1 MTLYCATT
9 NPGKLREFRLA
20 AERWSGQAVTVET
33 VPGLQEIE
41 PPEETG
47 ATFAA
52 NAALKAV
59 HYSRF
64 APGPVFADDSGLSV
78 DALGGAPGVHSA
90 RFAGP
95 TADDAANNALVLERM
110 QGVAD
115 RRARFV
121 CVIALAAQGE
131 LVETFEGV
139 VEGQLLDAPRGSG
152 GFGYDPLFYYPP
164 FGCTLAEA
172 SAEQKLAVSH
182 RGQALSAL
190 FHSRFAAG
198 HSAADRSSADH
209 SALGHSAGHPSAP
222 PSR

>member
-20 AERWSGQAVTVET
+20 AERWSGQTITVET
-33 VPGLQEIE
+33 VPGLKEIE

-47 ATFAA
+47 ATFAE

-59 HYSRF
+59 YYSRF
-64 APGPVFADDSGLSV
+64 APGPVFADDSGLAV
-78 DALGGAPGVHSA
+78 DALGGAPGVYSA
-90 RFAGP
+90 RYAGRA
-95 TADDAANNALVLERM
+95 THDAANDADNNALVLERM
-110 QGVAD
+110 QGVAN

-139 VEGQLLDAPRGSG
+139 VEGQLLDAPRGAG
-152 GFGYDPLFYYPP
+152 GFGYDPLFFYPP

-172 SAEQKLAVSH
+172 SAEQKLSVSH
-182 RGQALSAL
+182 RGLALSAL
-190 FHSRFAAG
+190 FHSRFA
-198 HSAADRSSADH
+198 R
-209 SALGHSAGHPSAP
+209 GHSAGPSSP